1 MAVNLSPPALSALK
15 FFSPGGSGSRC
26 PQQGGLPGSDET
38 QDSITRRYMNSKV
51 LGAVVPIAWTP
62 DGGTVLVDDI
72 PYSAKEV
79 GELMARHLDAAT
91 MRTVHETK
99 RTFEGVIQ

>member
-62 DGGTVLVDDI
+62 DVGTVWVDGI
-72 PYSAKEV
+72 PYTAREV
-79 GELMARHLDAAT
+79 DELMVRKVDAAT
-91 MRTVHETK
+91 MRAVHETK
-99 RTFEGVIQ
+99 RAFDGTIN